1 MGMCDNDRK
10 GQSIIEEILFDQK
23 GKIQVL
29 ENILNCQA
37 KTKEYH
43 SLYLDTAYVIH
54 RML

>member
-29 ENILNCQA
+29 ENILNC
-37 KTKEYH
+37 
-43 SLYLDTAYVIH
+43 
-54 RML
+54 